1 MFLAPGWVALH
12 LLVWAAAVTMTL
24 LGRWQLGVSNTKHF
38 DLQNF
43 GYALQWW
50 AFAAFA
56 ILLWLRAIRDAWR
69 GGGTEVASTGG
80 ELAVRAG
87 QAGAVAPVGPVN
99 LVTRPDKSGAAPI
112 TYRGYRMPQSAMN
125 LAGVGSDH
133 VQGAYNDYLWQLS
146 LADAA
151 EQAHR
156 PAQQPFTHSPSDA
169 QPAGTPPTE
178 DDPSNARVID
188 AGTPAIDAEPGAGL
202 ASD

>member
-12 LLVWAAAVTMTL
+12 LFVWAAAVAMVL
-24 LGRWQLGVSNTKHF
+24 LGRWQLRVSDSKHF

-43 GYALQWW
+43 GYAFQWW

-69 GGGTEVASTGG
+69 GGGPEVASTSG

-87 QAGAVAPVGPVN
+87 AIAPVGPVN
-99 LVTRPDKSGAAPI
+99 LVTRPDKSGAAPV
-112 TYRGYRMPQSAMN
+112 TYRGYRMPQSSMN

-151 EQAHR
+151 GQAHR
-156 PAQQPFTHSPSDA
+156 PNQQPFVHSPSDA
-169 QPAGTPPTE
+169 QHAGTPPAE
-178 DDPSNARVID
+178 DHPSHARV
-188 AGTPAIDAEPGAGL
+188 IDAEPGAEL
-202 ASD
+202 PSD